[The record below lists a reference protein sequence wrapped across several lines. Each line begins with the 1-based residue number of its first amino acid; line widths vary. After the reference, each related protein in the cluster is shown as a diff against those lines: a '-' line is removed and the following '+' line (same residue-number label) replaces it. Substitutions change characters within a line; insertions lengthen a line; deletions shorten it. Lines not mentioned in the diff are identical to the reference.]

1 MEILQIYQLVFCNSS
16 ALYCIYLQYRIQSY
30 TLSQFPASITSA
42 VNITWVWYDCKAR
55 NFRLHVWKLPYLYL
69 THVQYFKH
77 VFKPHRTINNDLNI
91 SHNQQSTTRAW
102 MHARMLPNYLCY
114 ESVGLVCFV
123 GFFYPSIGSYR
134 SLLQSF
140 EIFVIPLLYM
150 IKLCTSGFAVNR
162 KIRETCW
169 YINSSEKTL
178 DSPRI
183 WSV

>member
-16 ALYCIYLQYRIQSY
+16 ALHYIYLLYRIQSY

-42 VNITWVWYDCKAR
+42 YNITWVWYDCKAW
-55 NFRLHVWKLPYLYL
+55 NVRLHVWKLPYLYL

-123 GFFYPSIGSYR
+123 GFVLPEHWCIQVAITIIWNICNPLTVYDKAMYIWLCSQQKDKR
-134 SLLQSF
+134 NLL
-140 EIFVIPLLYM
+140 VH
-150 IKLCTSGFAVNR
+150 K
-162 KIRETCW
+162 
-169 YINSSEKTL
+169 
-178 DSPRI
+178 
-183 WSV
+183 

>member
-1 MEILQIYQLVFCNSS
+1 MIVKQGIFVYMYENYHTFILPMCS
-16 ALYCIYLQYRIQSY
+16 
-30 TLSQFPASITSA
+30 TL
-42 VNITWVWYDCKAR
+42 N
-55 NFRLHVWKLPYLYL
+55 
-69 THVQYFKH
+69 

-140 EIFVIPLLYM
+140 EIFVIPLLYI

-169 YINSSEKTL
+169 YILRKHWIAPGFDLCKDYFFRKQKKVRDQLGCFAENFN
-178 DSPRI
+178 
-183 WSV
+183 V